1 MQVPCVQIA
10 PAYQKRDKSQFFAF
24 KVNIRRLRHR
34 SLDNEL
40 MISSKYIKKRNFMTL
55 HIVQIKMRSREQL
68 LTREATK
75 PKRLGAEE
83 NHLEDSHEAQM

>member
-1 MQVPCVQIA
+1 
-10 PAYQKRDKSQFFAF
+10 
-24 KVNIRRLRHR
+24 
-34 SLDNEL
+34 
-40 MISSKYIKKRNFMTL
+40 MTL

-83 NHLEDSHEAQM
+83 NHLEDSHEAQMRFDISACEATEATKARKRTI